1 MQESPMHVV
10 SCSLSLQLN
19 VGSLKSTNGIIVII
33 AIRILNALLQPENLG
48 FNCDSM
54 KKKTPGLNTYL

>member
-19 VGSLKSTNGIIVII
+19 VGSFKSTNDIIVII
-33 AIRILNALLQPENLG
+33 AIRILNAFLQP
-48 FNCDSM
+48 
-54 KKKTPGLNTYL
+54 KKFWFQL